1 MKKRWVS
8 SGLLAVLA
16 VCLSPMTS
24 LAGFGD
30 LIRDVNDAVN
40 TINNTRRAVD
50 GTVNNLS
57 DVLGIDGNVSDSDD
71 PTQQVLDLYQSWYQQ
86 LAASEQELV
95 SALIMQYA
103 KNQQMTFETLST
115 TEWFLQQS
123 MQDQQ
128 KIGGLFFKVNQ
139 ILEGVEETGGER
151 NRFLAFAFCV
161 NSGGQDCN

>member
-1 MKKRWVS
+1 
-8 SGLLAVLA
+8 
-16 VCLSPMTS
+16 
-24 LAGFGD
+24 
-30 LIRDVNDAVN
+30 
-40 TINNTRRAVD
+40 
-50 GTVNNLS
+50 
-57 DVLGIDGNVSDSDD
+57 
-71 PTQQVLDLYQSWYQQ
+71 
-86 LAASEQELV
+86 
-95 SALIMQYA
+95 
-103 KNQQMTFETLST
+103 MTFETLST